1 MLADWHFCTIKRF
14 LYCTVTRLFCRDSAF
29 EAQGLG
35 AKIASAGISQVSF
48 AAFAAAHS
56 RLATNWL
63 PSHCSHSGSIEEH
76 KYQVSNGQWPSVAGR

>member
-48 AAFAAAHS
+48 AAVAAIHVDCLNYRFQPDS
-56 RLATNWL
+56 
-63 PSHCSHSGSIEEH
+63 SHSEYI
-76 KYQVSNGQWPSVAGR
+76 VSQPSLTGFW